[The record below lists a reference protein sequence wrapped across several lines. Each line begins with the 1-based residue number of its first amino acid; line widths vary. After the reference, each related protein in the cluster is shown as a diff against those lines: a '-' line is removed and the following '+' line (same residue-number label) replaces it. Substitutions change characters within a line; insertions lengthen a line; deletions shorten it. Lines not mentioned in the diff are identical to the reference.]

1 MFAITCGLFV
11 FVWSSFY
18 DLLITPFLK
27 YNITER
33 ILKYIIHVFVV
44 VYTVFDIIMNVSN
57 NDVKILANC

>member
-1 MFAITCGLFV
+1 
-11 FVWSSFY
+11 
-18 DLLITPFLK
+18 LITPFLK